1 MNFEKTP
8 PTWNAEGSEPPSS
21 LKTSGFKAGY
31 KPPAAYFNWFWNRVS
46 ACLTELQTKLSN
58 VDNTKD
64 ADKSVKYA
72 STSGSA
78 NKTKGSMVVRLNGG
92 STEGTDLFTFDGST
106 GKSVNITPSKIGA
119 ASESKLPFWATYGTT
134 TNAEIET
141 AYQAGKQVLVK
152 TTDGYVGE
160 LFARLSSGKAHFF
173 CAGVKIYR
181 CFNGNWTDLSD
192 SYGFTPTVHAS
203 THKKGGSDPIKP
215 EDIGAAAAS
224 NGTVL
229 SQNADY
235 AEVGQWA
242 DGNPNSENRIGYF
255 VAIDDTQAGTTMVK
269 ATSTKDVRGVVVTA
283 PAFSGNCSSDK
294 FDSDGNLLKQY
305 AYVAV
310 MGLVSVIDNGT
321 CTING
326 RCMPNDSGTAVP
338 SSNNL
343 GYQVIDRIDD
353 THILIAVEPGAD
365 MIQRI
370 RTDVANRYTK
380 KETDVLLEGKA
391 PAGYGLGGAA
401 KLLTS
406 ADDLNDIWETGC
418 YTWENDFPAHCPTI
432 SGQKIGWCS
441 MLVVN
446 KGGPYSVHQIAFTLE
461 GYEIRRDC
469 KDTWDDWYWN
479 ESPTNDAHPT
489 AELYNGKRIYKRLLN
504 NTIQWSID
512 NGVTWKNAG
521 FYLGDGITKVPQINV
536 TVAAEDLA
544 SYLASLPRLVVN
556 DLFITVSA
564 GTCAEKIVF
573 NGFYGPGRIW
583 IKTDGG
589 LVLCTAGLI
598 VTQARCHVIV
608 NGLTIR
614 GGPVYDGSVVC
625 AYASSHV
632 ELENCVIDGQ
642 SETSRTG
649 VIATCESTMSM
660 KGCTIRDTT
669 RYAAEASVSSV
680 LSITDTDASG
690 NSIGGNVWRGGIMLL
705 CGSTP
710 QVLGGA
716 QNRKAG
722 GVFIANGGT
731 LL

>member
-1 MNFEKTP
+1 MKFEKTP

-21 LKTSGFKAGY
+21 LKTSGFQAGY
-31 KPPAAYFNWFWNRVS
+31 KPPAAYFNWFWNKVS

-78 NKTKGSMVVRLNGG
+78 NKTKGSMVVRLDGG
-92 STEGTDLFTFDGST
+92 STEGTDLFTFDGSA
-106 GKSVNITPSKIGA
+106 GKSVNITPAKIGA
-119 ASESKLPFWATYGTT
+119 ASKSELPFWATYGTT
-134 TNAEIET
+134 TNAEIEA

-203 THKKGGSDPIKP
+203 THKTGGSDPIKP

-255 VAIDDTQAGTTMVK
+255 VATDDTQAGTTIIK

-283 PAFSGNCSSDK
+283 PAFSGNCSADK
-294 FDSDGNLLKQY
+294 FDSNGNLLKQY

-321 CTING
+321 CTINE

-370 RTDVANRYTK
+370 RTDVAGLQNDVANRVRYDVAQILTNEQKAQARANINAAPGEFGWGNTLKNVLASDSEDTYETYCGMIDALLADMPDGTSQLIYTRGPAS
-380 KETDVLLEGKA
+380 TGQYSGAGNIVAVLSKI
-391 PAGYGLGGAA
+391 LG
-401 KLLTS
+401 TS
-406 ADDLNDIWETGC
+406 ASLIG
-418 YTWENDFPAHCPTI
+418 I
-432 SGQKIGWCS
+432 SPDPRGTTNGLWR
-441 MLVVN
+441 ML
-446 KGGPYSVHQIAFTLE
+446 K
-461 GYEIRRDC
+461 
-469 KDTWDDWYWN
+469 
-479 ESPTNDAHPT
+479 
-489 AELYNGKRIYKRLLN
+489 
-504 NTIQWSID
+504 D
-512 NGVTWKNAG
+512 NGVWRPVEWVNPPMNLGIEYRTTER
-521 FYLGDGITKVPQINV
+521 YLGNPVYVK
-536 TVAAEDLA
+536 TVDFGALPNA
-544 SYLASLPRLVVN
+544 SYKFVGIESGASIIRASG
-556 DLFITVSA
+556 IAS
-564 GTCAEKIVF
+564 
-573 NGFYGPGRIW
+573 NGKTIPGSIGASQREQ
-583 IKTDGG
+583 
-589 LVLCTAGLI
+589 VLCMG
-598 VTQARCHVIV
+598 
-608 NGLTIR
+608 
-614 GGPVYDGSVVC
+614 
-625 AYASSHV
+625 
-632 ELENCVIDGQ
+632 
-642 SETSRTG
+642 
-649 VIATCESTMSM
+649 
-660 KGCTIRDTT
+660 
-669 RYAAEASVSSV
+669 
-680 LSITDTDASG
+680 SG
-690 NSIGGNVWRGGIMLL
+690 NSVEIITYADASNLTATVTAWY
-705 CGSTP
+705 T
-710 QVLGGA
+710 
-716 QNRKAG
+716 K
-722 GVFIANGGT
+722 T
-731 LL
+731 TD

>member
-1 MNFEKTP
+1 MKFEKTP

-21 LKTSGFKAGY
+21 LKTSGFQSGY
-31 KPPAAYFNWFWNRVS
+31 KPPAAYFNWFWNKVS

-106 GKSVNITPSKIGA
+106 GKSVNITADKIGA

-134 TNAEIET
+134 TNAEIEA
-141 AYQAGKQVLVK
+141 AYQAGNQVLVK

-235 AEVGQWA
+235 AEVGEWA

-255 VAIDDTQAGTTMVK
+255 VAIDDTQAGTTIIK

-283 PAFSGNCSSDK
+283 PAFSGNCSADK
-294 FDSDGNLLKQY
+294 FDSNGNLLKQY

-321 CTING
+321 CTINE

-353 THILIAVEPGAD
+353 THILIAVEPSAD

-370 RTDVANRYTK
+370 KMDMGN
-380 KETDVLLEGKA
+380 KA
-391 PAGYGLGGAA
+391 DLVGG
-401 KLLTS
+401 
-406 ADDLNDIWETGC
+406 
-418 YTWENDFPAHCPTI
+418 
-432 SGQKIGWCS
+432 
-441 MLVVN
+441 
-446 KGGPYSVHQIAFTLE
+446 
-461 GYEIRRDC
+461 
-469 KDTWDDWYWN
+469 
-479 ESPTNDAHPT
+479 
-489 AELYNGKRIYKRLLN
+489 
-504 NTIQWSID
+504 
-512 NGVTWKNAG
+512 
-521 FYLGDGITKVPQINV
+521 KVPSSQLPEISSVKTYTATIGTTWTENEDTGV
-536 TVAAEDLA
+536 KTQTVAIPGVLA
-544 SYLASLPRLVVN
+544 SHTAKVDHAYTGTTTSPDYEGFVEAENQYLTCITNGYAETVAGGIKFTIFGDAN
-556 DLFITVSA
+556 TVSIP
-564 GTCAEKIVF
+564 IV
-573 NGFYGPGRIW
+573 
-583 IKTDGG
+583 
-589 LVLCTAGLI
+589 
-598 VTQARCHVIV
+598 
-608 NGLTIR
+608 
-614 GGPVYDGSVVC
+614 
-625 AYASSHV
+625 V
-632 ELENCVIDGQ
+632 EV
-642 SETSRTG
+642 
-649 VIATCESTMSM
+649 A
-660 KGCTIRDTT
+660 
-669 RYAAEASVSSV
+669 
-680 LSITDTDASG
+680 
-690 NSIGGNVWRGGIMLL
+690 
-705 CGSTP
+705 
-710 QVLGGA
+710 
-716 QNRKAG
+716 
-722 GVFIANGGT
+722 
-731 LL
+731 

>member
-1 MNFEKTP
+1 MKFEKTP

-21 LKTSGFKAGY
+21 LKTSGFQAGY
-31 KPPAAYFNWFWNRVS
+31 KPPAAYFNWFWNKVS

-64 ADKSVKYA
+64 AEKSVKYA

-106 GKSVNITPSKIGA
+106 GKSVNITPAKIGA

-134 TNAEIET
+134 TNAEIEA
-141 AYQAGKQVLVK
+141 AYQAGNQVLVK

-242 DGNPNSENRIGYF
+242 DGNPNNENRIGYF

-283 PAFSGNCSSDK
+283 PAFSGNCSADK
-294 FDSDGNLLKQY
+294 FDSNGNLLKQY

-321 CTING
+321 CTINE

-353 THILIAVEPGAD
+353 THILIAVEPSAD
-365 MIQRI
+365 MIQ
-370 RTDVANRYTK
+370 
-380 KETDVLLEGKA
+380 
-391 PAGYGLGGAA
+391 
-401 KLLTS
+401 
-406 ADDLNDIWETGC
+406 
-418 YTWENDFPAHCPTI
+418 H
-432 SGQKIGWCS
+432 
-441 MLVVN
+441 
-446 KGGPYSVHQIAFTLE
+446 
-461 GYEIRRDC
+461 
-469 KDTWDDWYWN
+469 
-479 ESPTNDAHPT
+479 
-489 AELYNGKRIYKRLLN
+489 
-504 NTIQWSID
+504 
-512 NGVTWKNAG
+512 
-521 FYLGDGITKVPQINV
+521 
-536 TVAAEDLA
+536 
-544 SYLASLPRLVVN
+544 
-556 DLFITVSA
+556 
-564 GTCAEKIVF
+564 
-573 NGFYGPGRIW
+573 
-583 IKTDGG
+583 IKTDVVLLQNHASNKSNPHGVTATQVGALPLSGG
-589 LVLCTAGLI
+589 ILTGNLTGKYIACTWLQVTENNHMANTSAKVAVLDDNGWVYYRTVSELLADLNIPGSDSIHASTSAYGI
-598 VTQARCHVIV
+598 VKL
-608 NGLTIR
+608 N
-614 GGPVYDGSVVC
+614 
-625 AYASSHV
+625 
-632 ELENCVIDGQ
+632 
-642 SETSRTG
+642 
-649 VIATCESTMSM
+649 
-660 KGCTIRDTT
+660 
-669 RYAAEASVSSV
+669 
-680 LSITDTDASG
+680 
-690 NSIGGNVWRGGIMLL
+690 NSIA
-705 CGSTP
+705 STSKTMAATSYA
-710 QVLGGA
+710 VKSALDA
-716 QNRKAG
+716 AKKYTDDSIKLAINSSY
-722 GVFIANGGT
+722 
-731 LL
+731 

>member
-1 MNFEKTP
+1 MKFEKTP

-21 LKTSGFKAGY
+21 LKTSGFQAGY
-31 KPPAAYFNWFWNRVS
+31 KPPAAYFNWFWNKVS

-92 STEGTDLFTFDGST
+92 STEGTDLFTFNGST
-106 GKSVNITPSKIGA
+106 GKSVNITPAKIGA

-134 TNAEIET
+134 TNAEIEA
-141 AYQAGKQVLVK
+141 AYQAGNQVLVK

-255 VAIDDTQAGTTMVK
+255 VSIDDTQAGTTIIK

-283 PAFSGNCSSDK
+283 PAFSGNCSADK
-294 FDSDGNLLKQY
+294 FDSNGNLLKQY

-321 CTING
+321 CTINE

-370 RTDVANRYTK
+370 RTDVAGLQNDVANRVRYDAAQSLSDTQ
-380 KETDVLLEGKA
+380 KA
-391 PAGYGLGGAA
+391 QARGNINAAPGGHGLGDTIIPEAPNGDANEITTTGWYMA
-401 KLLTS
+401 SVNTPTS
-406 ADDLNDIWETGC
+406 GWWLISSITYGDVKYQFA
-418 YTWENDFPAHCPTI
+418 YT
-432 SGQKIGWCS
+432 
-441 MLVVN
+441 
-446 KGGPYSVHQIAFTLE
+446 
-461 GYEIRRDC
+461 
-469 KDTWDDWYWN
+469 N
-479 ESPTNDAHPT
+479 ESASSILNGTVLQRSKKGASSGWTPWEYINPPMNLGVEYRTTERYLGKPVYVKTVDFGALPNASYKFVGIESG
-489 AELYNGKRIYKRLLN
+489 ASIIRASGIASNGK
-504 NTIQWSID
+504 TIPGSI
-512 NGVTWKNAG
+512 G
-521 FYLGDGITKVPQINV
+521 
-536 TVAAEDLA
+536 A
-544 SYLASLPRLVVN
+544 SQR
-556 DLFITVSA
+556 
-564 GTCAEKIVF
+564 EQ
-573 NGFYGPGRIW
+573 
-583 IKTDGG
+583 
-589 LVLCTAGLI
+589 VLCMG
-598 VTQARCHVIV
+598 
-608 NGLTIR
+608 
-614 GGPVYDGSVVC
+614 
-625 AYASSHV
+625 
-632 ELENCVIDGQ
+632 
-642 SETSRTG
+642 
-649 VIATCESTMSM
+649 
-660 KGCTIRDTT
+660 
-669 RYAAEASVSSV
+669 
-680 LSITDTDASG
+680 SG
-690 NSIGGNVWRGGIMLL
+690 NSVEIITYADASNLTATVTAWY
-705 CGSTP
+705 T
-710 QVLGGA
+710 
-716 QNRKAG
+716 K
-722 GVFIANGGT
+722 T
-731 LL
+731 TD

>member
-1 MNFEKTP
+1 MKFEKTP

-21 LKTSGFKAGY
+21 LKTSGFQAGY
-31 KPPAAYFNWFWNRVS
+31 KPPAAYFNWFWNKVS

-78 NKTKGSMVVRLNGG
+78 NKTKGSMVVRLDGG
-92 STEGTDLFTFDGST
+92 STEGTDLFTFDGSA
-106 GKSVNITPSKIGA
+106 GKSVNITPAKIGA
-119 ASESKLPFWATYGTT
+119 ASKSELPFWATYGTT
-134 TNAEIET
+134 TNAEIEA

-203 THKKGGSDPIKP
+203 THKTGGSDPIKP
-215 EDIGAAAAS
+215 EDIGAAAAT

-255 VAIDDTQAGTTMVK
+255 VSIDDTQAGTTIIK

-283 PAFSGNCSSDK
+283 PAFSGNCSADK
-294 FDSDGNLLKQY
+294 FDSNGNLLKQY

-338 SSNNL
+338 STNNL

-370 RTDVANRYTK
+370 RTDVAALQEPTFTQASTLTK
-380 KETDVLLEGKA
+380 LTSGEKLSVAIGKIAKAIADLISHIADKTVHTSAEERTKWNGKA
-391 PAGYGLGGAA
+391 DGTHAAQHASGGSDPLTPGNIGAA
-401 KLLTS
+401 TVDHNHSGRLIQPTSIELSPGTS
-406 ADDLNDIWETGC
+406 AGHGGYIDFHFNSDAAD
-418 YTWENDFPAHCPTI
+418 YTSRIYEP
-432 SGQKIGWCS
+432 
-441 MLVVN
+441 V
-446 KGGPYSVHQIAFTLE
+446 KGVL
-461 GYEIRRDC
+461 
-469 KDTWDDWYWN
+469 K
-479 ESPTNDAHPT
+479 
-489 AELYNGKRIYKRLLN
+489 YNGHGILSTANIVALLN
-504 NTIQWSID
+504 VNITFE
-512 NGVTWKNAG
+512 NGVATYKNSAIKGSSVTFVQWRAG
-521 FYLGDGITKVPQINV
+521 
-536 TVAAEDLA
+536 A
-544 SYLASLPRLVVN
+544 
-556 DLFITVSA
+556 VS
-564 GTCAEKIVF
+564 TL
-573 NGFYGPGRIW
+573 
-583 IKTDGG
+583 TD
-589 LVLCTAGLI
+589 
-598 VTQARCHVIV
+598 
-608 NGLTIR
+608 
-614 GGPVYDGSVVC
+614 
-625 AYASSHV
+625 
-632 ELENCVIDGQ
+632 
-642 SETSRTG
+642 
-649 VIATCESTMSM
+649 
-660 KGCTIRDTT
+660 
-669 RYAAEASVSSV
+669 SV
-680 LSITDTDASG
+680 LST
-690 NSIGGNVWRGGIMLL
+690 
-705 CGSTP
+705 TP
-710 QVLGGA
+710 QNGSMIIVA
-716 QNRKAG
+716 KAG
-722 GVFIANGGT
+722 FTGGP
-731 LL
+731 LPVNILIINL

>member
-1 MNFEKTP
+1 MKFEKTP

-21 LKTSGFKAGY
+21 LKTSGFQAGY
-31 KPPAAYFNWFWNRVS
+31 KPPAAYFNWFWNKVS

-58 VDNTKD
+58 VDNTAD

-181 CFNGNWTDLSD
+181 CFNGSWTDLSD

-203 THKKGGSDPIKP
+203 THKTGGSDPIKP

-255 VAIDDTQAGTTMVK
+255 VAIDDTQAGTTIIK

-283 PAFSGNCSSDK
+283 PAFSGNCSADK
-294 FDSDGNLLKQY
+294 FDSNGNLLKQY

-321 CTING
+321 CTINE

-338 SSNNL
+338 STNNL

-370 RTDVANRYTK
+370 RTDVAALQAHANDKNNPHGVTAAQVGARPNTWTPKLADVAFLGNQPISAVANDTTANWATLGSGYAWYYT
-380 KETDVLLEGKA
+380 
-391 PAGYGLGGAA
+391 GG
-401 KLLTS
+401 
-406 ADDLNDIWETGC
+406 
-418 YTWENDFPAHCPTI
+418 
-432 SGQKIGWCS
+432 
-441 MLVVN
+441 
-446 KGGPYSVHQIAFTLE
+446 
-461 GYEIRRDC
+461 
-469 KDTWDDWYWN
+469 
-479 ESPTNDAHPT
+479 
-489 AELYNGKRIYKRLLN
+489 LLN
-504 NTIQWSID
+504 NQPSSFGFLVSYVNGSDVFQIWRSQNTGPTYMRSGNASGWASAWVQVIDSSSIASQTV
-512 NGVTWKNAG
+512 NKAK
-521 FYLGDGITKVPQINV
+521 YASITTPG
-536 TVAAEDLA
+536 T
-544 SYLASLPRLVVN
+544 ASLKN
-556 DLFITVSA
+556 IKA
-564 GTCAEKIVF
+564 GTS
-573 NGFYGPGRIW
+573 
-583 IKTDGG
+583 D
-589 LVLCTAGLI
+589 LTAGSS
-598 VTQARCHVIV
+598 T
-608 NGLTIR
+608 LTTGDIYL
-614 GGPVYDGSVVC
+614 VY
-625 AYASSHV
+625 
-632 ELENCVIDGQ
+632 E
-642 SETSRTG
+642 
-649 VIATCESTMSM
+649 
-660 KGCTIRDTT
+660 
-669 RYAAEASVSSV
+669 
-680 LSITDTDASG
+680 
-690 NSIGGNVWRGGIMLL
+690 
-705 CGSTP
+705 
-710 QVLGGA
+710 
-716 QNRKAG
+716 
-722 GVFIANGGT
+722 
-731 LL
+731 

>member
-1 MNFEKTP
+1 MKFEKTP

-21 LKTSGFKAGY
+21 LKTSGFQAGY
-31 KPPAAYFNWFWNRVS
+31 KPPAAYFNWFWNKVS

-106 GKSVNITPSKIGA
+106 GKSVNITPAKIGA

-134 TNAEIET
+134 TNAEIEA
-141 AYQAGKQVLVK
+141 AYQAGNQVLVK

-203 THKKGGSDPIKP
+203 THKTGGSDPIKP
-215 EDIGAAAAS
+215 EDIGAAAAT

-255 VAIDDTQAGTTMVK
+255 VSIDDTQAGTTIIK
-269 ATSTKDVRGVVVTA
+269 ATSTKDVRGVVITA
-283 PAFSGNCSSDK
+283 PAFSGNCSADK
-294 FDSDGNLLKQY
+294 FDSNGNLLKQY

-321 CTING
+321 CTINE

-370 RTDVANRYTK
+370 RTDVAGLQNDVANRVRYDAAQSLSDTQK
-380 KETDVLLEGKA
+380 AQARGNIGAA
-391 PAGYGLGGAA
+391 PAGFGGFGEAFV
-401 KLLTS
+401 KLTASDITS
-406 ADDLNDIWETGC
+406 EEQQNA
-418 YTWENDFPAHCPTI
+418 
-432 SGQKIGWCS
+432 
-441 MLVVN
+441 
-446 KGGPYSVHQIAFTLE
+446 QI
-461 GYEIRRDC
+461 D
-469 KDTWDDWYWN
+469 
-479 ESPTNDAHPT
+479 
-489 AELYNGKRIYKRLLN
+489 ELYNRLQPNSSMQILVAPFINGGVSGLGFGVGRLYKRD
-504 NTIQWSID
+504 S
-512 NGVTWKNAG
+512 
-521 FYLGDGITKVPQINV
+521 
-536 TVAAEDLA
+536 
-544 SYLASLPRLVVN
+544 SY
-556 DLFITVSA
+556 
-564 GTCAEKIVF
+564 
-573 NGFYGPGRIW
+573 
-583 IKTDGG
+583 GG
-589 LVLCTAGLI
+589 LDVAIYGYRFLHKAKTAGVWQPWEWDNPPMDLGGEYRTTERYMGKPVYTKLVDCGALPNATRKTVNHGATVEYMLRCAANCTAGYKDSLPYWYSD
-598 VTQARCHVIV
+598 VDYCTV
-608 NGLTIR
+608 
-614 GGPVYDGSVVC
+614 
-625 AYASSHV
+625 YASTTQIIFNTPKDLS
-632 ELENCVIDGQ
+632 D
-642 SETSRTG
+642 RTANAQ
-649 VIATCESTMSM
+649 IWYT
-660 KGCTIRDTT
+660 KPDT
-669 RYAAEASVSSV
+669 
-680 LSITDTDASG
+680 
-690 NSIGGNVWRGGIMLL
+690 
-705 CGSTP
+705 
-710 QVLGGA
+710 
-716 QNRKAG
+716 
-722 GVFIANGGT
+722 
-731 LL
+731 

>member
-1 MNFEKTP
+1 MKFEKTP

-21 LKTSGFKAGY
+21 LKTSGFQAGY
-31 KPPAAYFNWFWNRVS
+31 KPPAAYFNWFWNKVS

-58 VDNTKD
+58 VDNTAD

-106 GKSVNITPSKIGA
+106 GKSVNITPAKIGA
-119 ASESKLPFWATYGTT
+119 ASEGKMPFWATYGTT
-134 TNAEIET
+134 TNAEIEA

-203 THKKGGSDPIKP
+203 THKTGGSDPIKP
-215 EDIGAAAAS
+215 EDIGAAAAT

-255 VAIDDTQAGTTMVK
+255 VAIDDTQAGTTIIK

-283 PAFSGNCSSDK
+283 PAFSGNGSADK
-294 FDSDGNLLKQY
+294 FDSNGNLLKQY

-321 CTING
+321 CTINE

-370 RTDVANRYTK
+370 RTDVAGLQNNIANRVRYDAAQSL
-380 KETDVLLEGKA
+380 TDTQKAQARTNIDAAPGGFGLGQANMKALEDCNNAILSGWYATDSPTLNTPGEDGESGVLL
-391 PAGYGLGGAA
+391 
-401 KLLTS
+401 
-406 ADDLNDIWETGC
+406 
-418 YTWENDFPAHCPTI
+418 
-432 SGQKIGWCS
+432 
-441 MLVVN
+441 VN
-446 KGGPYSVHQIAFTLE
+446 
-461 GYEIRRDC
+461 RRID
-469 KDTWDDWYWN
+469 
-479 ESPTNDAHPT
+479 
-489 AELYNGKRIYKRLLN
+489 KRIYQEFHAINGNEYSRWSAARISYGDDSTGLQWGPWEYVNPMLMLGEEYRTTERYNGSPVYKKLVRVASVPAGNTTVQILAEASRYASIVSADTYSTNTAQYN
-504 NTIQWSID
+504 NHSLVYVGGGRCT
-512 NGVTWKNAG
+512 A
-521 FYLGDGITKVPQINV
+521 DGITITLTNATTKTFTDYDVL
-536 TVAAEDLA
+536 VAYTK
-544 SYLASLPRLVVN
+544 S
-556 DLFITVSA
+556 
-564 GTCAEKIVF
+564 
-573 NGFYGPGRIW
+573 
-583 IKTDGG
+583 
-589 LVLCTAGLI
+589 
-598 VTQARCHVIV
+598 
-608 NGLTIR
+608 
-614 GGPVYDGSVVC
+614 
-625 AYASSHV
+625 
-632 ELENCVIDGQ
+632 
-642 SETSRTG
+642 
-649 VIATCESTMSM
+649 
-660 KGCTIRDTT
+660 
-669 RYAAEASVSSV
+669 
-680 LSITDTDASG
+680 
-690 NSIGGNVWRGGIMLL
+690 
-705 CGSTP
+705 
-710 QVLGGA
+710 
-716 QNRKAG
+716 
-722 GVFIANGGT
+722 
-731 LL
+731 

>member
-1 MNFEKTP
+1 MKFEKTP

-21 LKTSGFKAGY
+21 LKTSGFQSGY
-31 KPPAAYFNWFWNRVS
+31 KPPAAYFNWFWNKVS

-92 STEGTDLFTFDGST
+92 SAEGTDLFTFDGST
-106 GKSVNITPSKIGA
+106 GKSVNITPAKIGA

-134 TNAEIET
+134 TNAEIEA

-242 DGNPNSENRIGYF
+242 DGNPNNENRIGYF
-255 VAIDDTQAGTTMVK
+255 VAIDDTQAGTTIIK

-283 PAFSGNCSSDK
+283 PAFSGNGSADK
-294 FDSDGNLLKQY
+294 FDSNGNLLKQY

-321 CTING
+321 CTINE

-370 RTDVANRYTK
+370 RTDVAGLQNDVANRVRYDVAQSLTDTQ
-380 KETDVLLEGKA
+380 KEQARTNINAAPGGFGLGQANMKALEDCNNAILSGWYATDSPTLNTPGEDGEAGVLL
-391 PAGYGLGGAA
+391 
-401 KLLTS
+401 
-406 ADDLNDIWETGC
+406 
-418 YTWENDFPAHCPTI
+418 
-432 SGQKIGWCS
+432 
-441 MLVVN
+441 VN
-446 KGGPYSVHQIAFTLE
+446 HRI
-461 GYEIRRDC
+461 D
-469 KDTWDDWYWN
+469 
-479 ESPTNDAHPT
+479 
-489 AELYNGKRIYKRLLN
+489 KRIYQEFHAINGNEYSRWSAARISYGDVSSGLQWGPWEYLN
-504 NTIQWSID
+504 PFMQT
-512 NGVTWKNAG
+512 GVEYRTTERFFG
-521 FYLGDGITKVPQINV
+521 RPVY
-536 TVAAEDLA
+536 
-544 SYLASLPRLVVN
+544 Y
-556 DLFITVSA
+556 
-564 GTCAEKIVF
+564 KIVDCGQIADNKQVEHGIVNMQDCISF
-573 NGFYGPGRIW
+573 QGLR
-583 IKTDGG
+583 GG
-589 LVLCTAGLI
+589 MPMPSISGNNLSDPWSYYVADVDRTKITLACGTSAAGGN
-598 VTQARCHVIV
+598 CHVM
-608 NGLTIR
+608 LKYT
-614 GGPVYDGSVVC
+614 
-625 AYASSHV
+625 
-632 ELENCVIDGQ
+632 
-642 SETSRTG
+642 
-649 VIATCESTMSM
+649 
-660 KGCTIRDTT
+660 KTT
-669 RYAAEASVSSV
+669 
-680 LSITDTDASG
+680 D
-690 NSIGGNVWRGGIMLL
+690 
-705 CGSTP
+705 
-710 QVLGGA
+710 
-716 QNRKAG
+716 
-722 GVFIANGGT
+722 
-731 LL
+731 

>member
-1 MNFEKTP
+1 MKFEKTP

-21 LKTSGFKAGY
+21 LKTSGFQAGY
-31 KPPAAYFNWFWNRVS
+31 KPPAAYFNWFWNKVS

-58 VDNTKD
+58 VDNTAD

-106 GKSVNITPSKIGA
+106 GKSVNITPAKIGA
-119 ASESKLPFWATYGTT
+119 ASEGKMPFWATYGTT
-134 TNAEIET
+134 TNAEIEA

-203 THKKGGSDPIKP
+203 THKTGGSDPIKP
-215 EDIGAAAAS
+215 EDIGAAAAT

-255 VAIDDTQAGTTMVK
+255 VAIDDTQAGTTIIK

-283 PAFSGNCSSDK
+283 PAFSGNGAADK
-294 FDSDGNLLKQY
+294 FDSNGNLLKQY

-321 CTING
+321 CTINE

-370 RTDVANRYTK
+370 RTDVAGLQNDVANRVRYDEAQSLTDAQK
-380 KETDVLLEGKA
+380 AQARGNINAAPGGFGYGEDEWFKSWDDNDGSKFESYLDSLLDGTNKIIRFTGLADYPSNILSGNGGWADVAIQNNGCICVEWCGPTDVGAGTVIGVQKA
-391 PAGYGLGGAA
+391 YKKRLIDGTWLPWEYANPPMELGTEYRTTERYLHKPVYVKAVDFGALPNA
-401 KLLTS
+401 SYKFVG
-406 ADDLNDIWETGC
+406 IE
-418 YTWENDFPAHCPTI
+418 
-432 SGQKIGWCS
+432 SGASIIRASG
-441 MLVVN
+441 
-446 KGGPYSVHQIAFTLE
+446 IA
-461 GYEIRRDC
+461 
-469 KDTWDDWYWN
+469 
-479 ESPTNDAHPT
+479 S
-489 AELYNGKRIYKRLLN
+489 NGK
-504 NTIQWSID
+504 TIPGSI
-512 NGVTWKNAG
+512 G
-521 FYLGDGITKVPQINV
+521 
-536 TVAAEDLA
+536 A
-544 SYLASLPRLVVN
+544 SQR
-556 DLFITVSA
+556 
-564 GTCAEKIVF
+564 EQ
-573 NGFYGPGRIW
+573 
-583 IKTDGG
+583 
-589 LVLCTAGLI
+589 VLCMG
-598 VTQARCHVIV
+598 
-608 NGLTIR
+608 
-614 GGPVYDGSVVC
+614 
-625 AYASSHV
+625 
-632 ELENCVIDGQ
+632 
-642 SETSRTG
+642 
-649 VIATCESTMSM
+649 
-660 KGCTIRDTT
+660 
-669 RYAAEASVSSV
+669 
-680 LSITDTDASG
+680 SG
-690 NSIGGNVWRGGIMLL
+690 NSVEIITYADASNLTATVTAWY
-705 CGSTP
+705 T
-710 QVLGGA
+710 
-716 QNRKAG
+716 K
-722 GVFIANGGT
+722 T
-731 LL
+731 TD

>member
-1 MNFEKTP
+1 MKFEKTP

-21 LKTSGFKAGY
+21 LKTSGFQAGY
-31 KPPAAYFNWFWNRVS
+31 KPPAAYFNWFWNKVS

-64 ADKSVKYA
+64 VDKSVKYA

-92 STEGTDLFTFDGST
+92 STEGTDLFTFNGST
-106 GKSVNITPSKIGA
+106 GKSVNITPAKIGA

-134 TNAEIET
+134 TNAEIEA
-141 AYQAGKQVLVK
+141 AYQAGNQVLVK

-242 DGNPNSENRIGYF
+242 DGNPNNENRIGYF
-255 VAIDDTQAGTTMVK
+255 VAIDDTQAGTTIIK

-283 PAFSGNCSSDK
+283 PAFSGNGSADK
-294 FDSDGNLLKQY
+294 FDSNGNLLKQY

-321 CTING
+321 CTINE

-370 RTDVANRYTK
+370 QTDVAGLQNDVANRVRYDVAQSL
-380 KETDVLLEGKA
+380 TDAQKTQARGNINAAPGGFGLGQANMKALEDCNNAILSGWYATDSPTLNTPGEDGESGVLL
-391 PAGYGLGGAA
+391 
-401 KLLTS
+401 
-406 ADDLNDIWETGC
+406 
-418 YTWENDFPAHCPTI
+418 
-432 SGQKIGWCS
+432 
-441 MLVVN
+441 VN
-446 KGGPYSVHQIAFTLE
+446 
-461 GYEIRRDC
+461 RRID
-469 KDTWDDWYWN
+469 
-479 ESPTNDAHPT
+479 
-489 AELYNGKRIYKRLLN
+489 KRIYQEFHAINGNEYSRWSAARISYGDDSTGL
-504 NTIQWSID
+504 QWGPWEYV
-512 NGVTWKNAG
+512 NPMLMLGTEYRTTER
-521 FYLGDGITKVPQINV
+521 YLGKPV
-536 TVAAEDLA
+536 
-544 SYLASLPRLVVN
+544 YY
-556 DLFITVSA
+556 
-564 GTCAEKIVF
+564 KIVDCGQIADNKQVEHGIVNMQDCISF
-573 NGFYGPGRIW
+573 QGLRGSMPMPSISNNNLSAPWSYYVADVDRTKITLACG
-583 IKTDGG
+583 TSAAGG
-589 LVLCTAGLI
+589 N
-598 VTQARCHVIV
+598 CHVM
-608 NGLTIR
+608 LKYT
-614 GGPVYDGSVVC
+614 
-625 AYASSHV
+625 
-632 ELENCVIDGQ
+632 
-642 SETSRTG
+642 
-649 VIATCESTMSM
+649 
-660 KGCTIRDTT
+660 KTT
-669 RYAAEASVSSV
+669 
-680 LSITDTDASG
+680 D
-690 NSIGGNVWRGGIMLL
+690 
-705 CGSTP
+705 
-710 QVLGGA
+710 
-716 QNRKAG
+716 
-722 GVFIANGGT
+722 
-731 LL
+731 

>member
-1 MNFEKTP
+1 MKFEKTP

-21 LKTSGFKAGY
+21 LKTSGFQAGY
-31 KPPAAYFNWFWNRVS
+31 KPPAAYFNWFWNKVS

-78 NKTKGSMVVRLNGG
+78 NKTKGSMVVRLDGG

-106 GKSVNITPSKIGA
+106 GKSVNITPAKIGA
-119 ASESKLPFWATYGTT
+119 APEGKMPFWATYGTT
-134 TNAEIET
+134 TNAEIEA

-181 CFNGNWTDLSD
+181 CFNGSWTDLSD

-203 THKKGGSDPIKP
+203 THKTGGSDPIKP

-255 VAIDDTQAGTTMVK
+255 VATDDTQAGTTIIK

-283 PAFSGNCSSDK
+283 PAFSGNCSADK
-294 FDSDGNLLKQY
+294 FDSNGNLLKQY

-321 CTING
+321 CTINE

-370 RTDVANRYTK
+370 RTDVAGLQNDVANRVRYDVAQSLTDTQKAQAQTNIGVDAISTK
-380 KETDVLLEGKA
+380 NIGSVSK
-391 PAGYGLGGAA
+391 
-401 KLLTS
+401 S
-406 ADDLNDIWETGC
+406 LN
-418 YTWENDFPAHCPTI
+418 A
-432 SGQKIGWCS
+432 S
-441 MLVVN
+441 
-446 KGGPYSVHQIAFTLE
+446 
-461 GYEIRRDC
+461 
-469 KDTWDDWYWN
+469 
-479 ESPTNDAHPT
+479 
-489 AELYNGKRIYKRLLN
+489 EL
-504 NTIQWSID
+504 Q
-512 NGVTWKNAG
+512 A
-521 FYLGDGITKVPQINV
+521 YLD
-536 TVAAEDLA
+536 
-544 SYLASLPRLVVN
+544 SLPRLLTENHV
-556 DLFITVSA
+556 ITLN
-564 GTCAEKIVF
+564 GTYSQGINIE
-573 NGFYGPGRIW
+573 GFYGCGSITLRAAAVGDCVFHNCAKVTNCAVPVVFQKIKWQEPVETLSTGQSYVTVTSAQVFLDNCVLIGSKNNGSQRPG
-583 IKTDGG
+583 G
-589 LVLCTAGLI
+589 VS
-598 VTQARCHVIV
+598 TQRFGA
-608 NGLTIR
+608 LYT
-614 GGPVYDGSVVC
+614 
-625 AYASSHV
+625 
-632 ELENCVIDGQ
+632 ENCVFKTLTFCAQTYFGGYVELLTSQDGTLF
-642 SETSRTG
+642 EDNYMG
-649 VIATCESTMSM
+649 VSTFYGGIILLTN
-660 KGCTIRDTT
+660 KTPDTPGSTWNT
-669 RYAAEASVSSV
+669 RNGGLLVS
-680 LSITDTDASG
+680 ASG
-690 NSIGGNVWRGGIMLL
+690 KVI
-705 CGSTP
+705 
-710 QVLGGA
+710 
-716 QNRKAG
+716 
-722 GVFIANGGT
+722 
-731 LL
+731 

>member
-1 MNFEKTP
+1 MKFEKTP

-21 LKTSGFKAGY
+21 LKTSGFQAGY
-31 KPPAAYFNWFWNRVS
+31 KPPAAYFNWFWNKVS

-92 STEGTDLFTFDGST
+92 STEGTDLFTFNGST
-106 GKSVNITPSKIGA
+106 GKSVNITPAKIGA

-134 TNAEIET
+134 TNAEIEA
-141 AYQAGKQVLVK
+141 AYQAGNQVLVK

-181 CFNGNWTDLSD
+181 CFNGSWTDLSD

-203 THKKGGSDPIKP
+203 THKTGGSDPIKP

-242 DGNPNSENRIGYF
+242 DGNPNNENRIGYF
-255 VAIDDTQAGTTMVK
+255 VAIDDTQAGTTIIK

-283 PAFSGNCSSDK
+283 PAFSGNGSADK
-294 FDSDGNLLKQY
+294 FDSNGNLLKQY

-321 CTING
+321 CTINE

-370 RTDVANRYTK
+370 RTDVAGLQNDVANRVRYDVAQNL
-380 KETDVLLEGKA
+380 TDDQKTQARDNINAA
-391 PAGYGLGGAA
+391 PGGFGLGQANM
-401 KLLTS
+401 KVLE
-406 ADDLNDIWETGC
+406 DCN
-418 YTWENDFPAHCPTI
+418 NTI
-432 SGQKIGWCS
+432 LSG
-441 MLVVN
+441 
-446 KGGPYSVHQIAFTLE
+446 
-461 GYEIRRDC
+461 
-469 KDTWDDWYWN
+469 WYATD
-479 ESPTNDAHPT
+479 SPTLNTPGEDGEAGV
-489 AELYNGKRIYKRLLN
+489 LRVNRRIDKRIYQEFHAINGNEYSRWSAARISYGDDSTGL
-504 NTIQWSID
+504 QWGPWEYV
-512 NGVTWKNAG
+512 NPPLMLGTEYRTTER
-521 FYLGDGITKVPQINV
+521 YLGKPVYVKLINCGNLPNGTTKEVAHGIANIDYIVGAQAI
-536 TVAAEDLA
+536 A
-544 SYLASLPRLVVN
+544 SNSTTGFNGHAYLPSIYGGSLTDRWTNYLVDV
-556 DLFITVSA
+556 DVSKITVFC
-564 GTCAEKIVF
+564 G
-573 NGFYGPGRIW
+573 
-583 IKTDGG
+583 GG
-589 LVLCTAGLI
+589 LAGDLVY
-598 VTQARCHVIV
+598 VTFKY
-608 NGLTIR
+608 T
-614 GGPVYDGSVVC
+614 
-625 AYASSHV
+625 
-632 ELENCVIDGQ
+632 
-642 SETSRTG
+642 
-649 VIATCESTMSM
+649 
-660 KGCTIRDTT
+660 KTT
-669 RYAAEASVSSV
+669 
-680 LSITDTDASG
+680 D
-690 NSIGGNVWRGGIMLL
+690 
-705 CGSTP
+705 
-710 QVLGGA
+710 
-716 QNRKAG
+716 
-722 GVFIANGGT
+722 
-731 LL
+731 

>member
-1 MNFEKTP
+1 MKFEKTP

-21 LKTSGFKAGY
+21 LKTSGFQAGY
-31 KPPAAYFNWFWNRVS
+31 KPPAAYFNWFWNKVS

-64 ADKSVKYA
+64 ADKSVNYA

-78 NKTKGSMVVRLNGG
+78 NKTKGSMVVRLDGG
-92 STEGTDLFTFDGST
+92 STEGTDLFTFDGSA
-106 GKSVNITPSKIGA
+106 GKSVNITPAKIGA
-119 ASESKLPFWATYGTT
+119 ASKSELPFWATYGTT
-134 TNAEIET
+134 TNAEIEA

-203 THKKGGSDPIKP
+203 THKTGGSDPIKP

-255 VAIDDTQAGTTMVK
+255 VSIDDTQAGTTIIK

-283 PAFSGNCSSDK
+283 PAFSGNCSADK
-294 FDSDGNLLKQY
+294 FDSNGNLLKQY

-321 CTING
+321 CTINE

-370 RTDVANRYTK
+370 RTDVAGLQNDVANRVRYDAAQSLSDTQKAQARGNIGAAPDGFGLGANGWPYAYTVVTGDTINELDRSGLYWYLDNNNPLYTDGWNSGTSGLLLHLEGDGHNTLSARQVFYPNYAVNNAIGATHVERVKTTSGEWQPWEFVYPPMVIGNEYRTTERYLGKPVYVQLIDFGYGPNNSNAHVTKTIENIDTIVRWSGTASDGTAFPFANHMYSPAHVLDGIVYKGSNALHIDLYTNENKSKVNLYVSVFYTK
-380 KETDVLLEGKA
+380 
-391 PAGYGLGGAA
+391 
-401 KLLTS
+401 
-406 ADDLNDIWETGC
+406 
-418 YTWENDFPAHCPTI
+418 
-432 SGQKIGWCS
+432 
-441 MLVVN
+441 
-446 KGGPYSVHQIAFTLE
+446 
-461 GYEIRRDC
+461 
-469 KDTWDDWYWN
+469 
-479 ESPTNDAHPT
+479 
-489 AELYNGKRIYKRLLN
+489 
-504 NTIQWSID
+504 
-512 NGVTWKNAG
+512 
-521 FYLGDGITKVPQINV
+521 
-536 TVAAEDLA
+536 
-544 SYLASLPRLVVN
+544 
-556 DLFITVSA
+556 
-564 GTCAEKIVF
+564 
-573 NGFYGPGRIW
+573 
-583 IKTDGG
+583 
-589 LVLCTAGLI
+589 
-598 VTQARCHVIV
+598 
-608 NGLTIR
+608 
-614 GGPVYDGSVVC
+614 
-625 AYASSHV
+625 SS
-632 ELENCVIDGQ
+632 D
-642 SETSRTG
+642 
-649 VIATCESTMSM
+649 
-660 KGCTIRDTT
+660 
-669 RYAAEASVSSV
+669 
-680 LSITDTDASG
+680 
-690 NSIGGNVWRGGIMLL
+690 
-705 CGSTP
+705 
-710 QVLGGA
+710 
-716 QNRKAG
+716 
-722 GVFIANGGT
+722 
-731 LL
+731 

>member
-1 MNFEKTP
+1 MKFEKTP

-58 VDNTKD
+58 VDNTAD
-64 ADKSVKYA
+64 AEKSVKYA

-78 NKTKGSMVVRLNGG
+78 NKTKGSMVVHLNGG
-92 STEGTDLFTFDGST
+92 STEGTNQFTFDGST
-106 GKSVNITPSKIGA
+106 GKSVNITPAKIGA

-134 TNAEIET
+134 TNAEIEA

-181 CFNGNWTDLSD
+181 CFDGNWTDLSD

-283 PAFSGNCSSDK
+283 PAFSGNCSADK
-294 FDSDGNLLKQY
+294 FDSNGNLLKQY

-321 CTING
+321 CTINE

-380 KETDVLLEGKA
+380 EETDVLLEDKIDKNKVAKANNLSCYDENGSLIDSGKCAADFA
-391 PAGYGLGGAA
+391 PAGYGLGDYATETV
-401 KLLTS
+401 K
-406 ADDLNDIWETGC
+406 DDFNN
-418 YTWENDFPAHCPTI
+418 YTAN
-432 SGQKIGWCS
+432 GW
-441 MLVVN
+441 
-446 KGGPYSVHQIAFTLE
+446 YSCGTTL
-461 GYEIRRDC
+461 
-469 KDTWDDWYWN
+469 
-479 ESPTNDAHPT
+479 
-489 AELYNGKRIYKRLLN
+489 
-504 NTIQWSID
+504 
-512 NGVTWKNAG
+512 
-521 FYLGDGITKVPQINV
+521 DGIKNSPPLGAYGGLRITHCNNIIIQDVYAPDWAGTARKVAHYQRVNNLNGQADAWTDWFLCGDNVRTVPTLNV
-536 TVAAEDLA
+536 TVAAADLA
-544 SYLASLPRLVVN
+544 SYLSSMPRLVVN
-556 DLFITVSA
+556 DLFITITA
-564 GTCAEKIVF
+564 GTCADKIVL

-583 IKTDGG
+583 LKTDGG

-642 SETSRTG
+642 SETGRTG

-680 LSITDTDASG
+680 LSITDTAASG

>member
-1 MNFEKTP
+1 MKFEKTP

-21 LKTSGFKAGY
+21 LKTSGFQAGY
-31 KPPAAYFNWFWNRVS
+31 KPPAAYFNWFWNKVS

-64 ADKSVKYA
+64 VDKSVKYA

-92 STEGTDLFTFDGST
+92 STEGTDLFTFNGST
-106 GKSVNITPSKIGA
+106 GKSVNITPAKIGA

-134 TNAEIET
+134 TNAEIEA
-141 AYQAGKQVLVK
+141 AYQAGNQVLVK

-242 DGNPNSENRIGYF
+242 DGNPNNENRIGYF
-255 VAIDDTQAGTTMVK
+255 VAIDDTQAGTTIIK

-283 PAFSGNCSSDK
+283 PAFSGNGSADK
-294 FDSDGNLLKQY
+294 FDSNGNLLKQY

-321 CTING
+321 CTINE

-370 RTDVANRYTK
+370 RTDVAGLQNDVANRVRYDVAQSL
-380 KETDVLLEGKA
+380 TDAQKTQARGNINAAPGGFGLGQANMKALEDCNNAILSGWYATDSPTLNTPGEDGESGVLL
-391 PAGYGLGGAA
+391 
-401 KLLTS
+401 
-406 ADDLNDIWETGC
+406 
-418 YTWENDFPAHCPTI
+418 
-432 SGQKIGWCS
+432 
-441 MLVVN
+441 VN
-446 KGGPYSVHQIAFTLE
+446 
-461 GYEIRRDC
+461 RRID
-469 KDTWDDWYWN
+469 
-479 ESPTNDAHPT
+479 
-489 AELYNGKRIYKRLLN
+489 KRIYQEFHAINGNEYSRWSAARISYGDDSTGLQWGPWEYLN
-504 NTIQWSID
+504 PFMQT
-512 NGVTWKNAG
+512 GVEYRTTERFWERPV
-521 FYLGDGITKVPQINV
+521 Y
-536 TVAAEDLA
+536 
-544 SYLASLPRLVVN
+544 Y
-556 DLFITVSA
+556 
-564 GTCAEKIVF
+564 KIVDCGKIADNKQVEHGIVNMRDCISFQGLRGGMQMPSIF
-573 NGFYGPGRIW
+573 NNNLSDPWSCYVADVSRTKITLACG
-583 IKTDGG
+583 TSAAGG
-589 LVLCTAGLI
+589 N
-598 VTQARCHVIV
+598 CHVM
-608 NGLTIR
+608 LKYT
-614 GGPVYDGSVVC
+614 
-625 AYASSHV
+625 
-632 ELENCVIDGQ
+632 
-642 SETSRTG
+642 
-649 VIATCESTMSM
+649 
-660 KGCTIRDTT
+660 KTT
-669 RYAAEASVSSV
+669 
-680 LSITDTDASG
+680 D
-690 NSIGGNVWRGGIMLL
+690 
-705 CGSTP
+705 
-710 QVLGGA
+710 
-716 QNRKAG
+716 
-722 GVFIANGGT
+722 
-731 LL
+731 

>member
-1 MNFEKTP
+1 MKFEKTP

-21 LKTSGFKAGY
+21 LKTSGFQAGY
-31 KPPAAYFNWFWNRVS
+31 KPPAAYFNWFWNKVS

-92 STEGTDLFTFDGST
+92 STEGTDLFTFNGST
-106 GKSVNITPSKIGA
+106 GKSVNITPAKIGA

-134 TNAEIET
+134 TNAEIEA
-141 AYQAGKQVLVK
+141 AYQAGNQVLVK

-242 DGNPNSENRIGYF
+242 DGNPNNENRIGYF
-255 VAIDDTQAGTTMVK
+255 VAIDDTQAGTTIIK

-283 PAFSGNCSSDK
+283 PAFSGNGSADK
-294 FDSDGNLLKQY
+294 FDSNGNLLKQY

-321 CTING
+321 CTINE

-370 RTDVANRYTK
+370 RTDVAGLQNDVANRVRYDVAQSL
-380 KETDVLLEGKA
+380 TDDQKTQARTNINAA
-391 PAGYGLGGAA
+391 PDGFGLGNIG
-401 KLLTS
+401 KLLTPEDNLDEVKTNGWYRWERKAPPQGTLPS
-406 ADDLNDIWETGC
+406 VIGQSMDATLIRVWGNGAVCYQESINITDDTGHGCLCARTIYASIIYPWEWVNPLMQTGVE
-418 YTWENDFPAHCPTI
+418 YRTTERFWGKPVYY
-432 SGQKIGWCS
+432 KIVDCG
-441 MLVVN
+441 
-446 KGGPYSVHQIAFTLE
+446 QIADNKQVE
-461 GYEIRRDC
+461 HGIVNMRDC
-469 KDTWDDWYWN
+469 I
-479 ESPTNDAHPT
+479 SFQGLRGGMPMPS
-489 AELYNGKRIYKRLLN
+489 ISN
-504 NTIQWSID
+504 NNLSDPWSFYVADVSRTKITLAC
-512 NGVTWKNAG
+512 GTSAAG
-521 FYLGDGITKVPQINV
+521 GN
-536 TVAAEDLA
+536 
-544 SYLASLPRLVVN
+544 
-556 DLFITVSA
+556 
-564 GTCAEKIVF
+564 
-573 NGFYGPGRIW
+573 
-583 IKTDGG
+583 
-589 LVLCTAGLI
+589 
-598 VTQARCHVIV
+598 CHVM
-608 NGLTIR
+608 LKYT
-614 GGPVYDGSVVC
+614 
-625 AYASSHV
+625 
-632 ELENCVIDGQ
+632 
-642 SETSRTG
+642 
-649 VIATCESTMSM
+649 
-660 KGCTIRDTT
+660 KTT
-669 RYAAEASVSSV
+669 
-680 LSITDTDASG
+680 D
-690 NSIGGNVWRGGIMLL
+690 
-705 CGSTP
+705 
-710 QVLGGA
+710 
-716 QNRKAG
+716 
-722 GVFIANGGT
+722 
-731 LL
+731 